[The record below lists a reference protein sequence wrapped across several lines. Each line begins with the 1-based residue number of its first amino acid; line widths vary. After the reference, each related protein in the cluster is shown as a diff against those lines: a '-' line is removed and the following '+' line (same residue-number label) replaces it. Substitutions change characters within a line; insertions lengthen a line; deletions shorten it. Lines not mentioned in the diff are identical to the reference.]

1 MAGAILAGVK
11 PWENRPRRTVPRGWP
26 LPAWVALHA
35 AGAFWCSEAK
45 AERDLRP
52 IWPHMPPREEQP
64 RGALLGMMRID
75 YVLPFGGVEN
85 PEREPWAL
93 PGGWCLRIGAVRR
106 LAEPIPCGGALGFWS
121 VTAGRY
127 AVPAAV
133 QPLVELLTYA
143 EALSMPT

>member
-35 AGAFWCSEAK
+35 AGQFWCSEEQ

-52 IWPHMPPREEQP
+52 IWSGMPSREEQP
-64 RGALLGMMRID
+64 RSALLGMMRID
-75 YVLPFGGVEN
+75 YVLPFAEI
-85 PEREPWAL
+85 EL
-93 PGGWCLRIGAVRR
+93 PDGWCLRIGAVRR

-127 AVPAAV
+127 AVPEAV
-133 QPLVELLTYA
+133 QPLVDLLTYA
-143 EALSMPT
+143 ETQAMPT